1 MWTKISNYAQ
11 KLWEDM
17 GHNIEEQEILVA
29 QMLNFKESKVL
40 MQRLLLKIVLHHVQY
55 STWWMSCED
64 QPPFAKQLVLKIFA
78 ITPHSA
84 SCERMFSALGWLY
97 GKEEQLWIL
106 VQLSPWPNFG
116 ILSKQYAF

>member
-40 MQRLLLKIVLHHVQY
+40 MQRLLLKIVLHHVHGG
-55 STWWMSCED
+55 C
-64 QPPFAKQLVLKIFA
+64 PVKINLLLQNNW
-78 ITPHSA
+78 
-84 SCERMFSALGWLY
+84 C
-97 GKEEQLWIL
+97 
-106 VQLSPWPNFG
+106 
-116 ILSKQYAF
+116 